1 MKKFMSWKKD
11 SEGDLV
17 FVVFG
22 LLNFTKYKEH
32 VIFSFGVKGYESAG
46 KNQGREE

>member
-1 MKKFMSWKKD
+1 MKKFMSWEKD
-11 SEGDLV
+11 SDGDLV

-32 VIFSFGVKGYESAG
+32 VIFSFGVKEYDPAG
-46 KNQGREE
+46 KYQGREE